1 MSASKFRRAAIAGSL
16 ACAALNAGCA
26 GLENPFPPVA
36 AIVDAVDPTP
46 IAVRGGPDMPAWGPA
61 TIVVEEDEGGPYKLD
76 SGDKLRIFVY
86 GQPNLSRLYQV
97 DSEGRIFVPLIGEV
111 SVRGSTTKGVARN
124 ITRRL
129 GTQFVKDPQVTVD
142 IAQYRPFFILGEV
155 RNAGQ
160 YPFVSGLSVQA
171 AVAIAGGYADRA
183 NERAV
188 RITRKHDGLVEKM
201 DVPPDYVVRPGDE
214 IYVYERWF

>member
-1 MSASKFRRAAIAGSL
+1 MFGFHVRRVAVAGL
-16 ACAALNAGCA
+16 VACSMLNAGCA
-26 GLENPFPPVA
+26 GIDPFAPVA
-36 AIVDAVDPTP
+36 AVVEATDPTP
-46 IAVRGGPDMPAWGPA
+46 IAVRGGPNLPPWGPA
-61 TIVVEEDEGGPYKLD
+61 AVVVEEADGGPYKLD

-86 GQPNLSRLYQV
+86 GQPNLSRLYMV
-97 DSEGRIFVPLIGEV
+97 DGEGRISVPLIGEV
-111 SVRGSTTKGVARN
+111 GVRGSTTKGVART

-160 YPFVSGLSVQA
+160 YPYVSGLTVQA

-183 NERAV
+183 NERGV
-188 RITRKHDGLVEKM
+188 RITRKHDGLIEKM
-201 DVPPDYVVRPGDE
+201 DVPPDYVIRPGDE

>member
-1 MSASKFRRAAIAGSL
+1 MLGSKVRQIAIAGVV
-16 ACAALNAGCA
+16 ACSALNAGCA
-26 GLENPFPPVA
+26 GLDSPFPPVA
-36 AIVDAVDPTP
+36 ALVDSVVATP
-46 IAVRGGPDMPAWGPA
+46 IAVRVGADMPPWGPA
-61 TIVVEEDEGGPYKLD
+61 TVVIEEDDGGPYKLD
-76 SGDKLRIFVY
+76 AGDKLRVFVY
-86 GQPNLSRLYQV
+86 GQPNLSRLYTV
-97 DSEGRIFVPLIGEV
+97 DGEGRIFVPLIGEV
-111 SVRGSTTKGVARN
+111 GVRGSTTKGVARN

-160 YPFVSGLSVQA
+160 YPFVSGLTVQA

-188 RITRKHDGLVEKM
+188 RITRKHDGLIEKM

-214 IYVYERWF
+214 IYIYERWF

>member
-1 MSASKFRRAAIAGSL
+1 MFSFKVRHMAIAGSVT
-16 ACAALNAGCA
+16 CSILNAGCA
-26 GLENPFPPVA
+26 GIENPFPPVA
-36 AIVDAVDPTP
+36 AIVEAVDPTP
-46 IAVRGGPDMPAWGPA
+46 VALRGGPDMPPWGPA
-61 TIVVEEDEGGPYKLD
+61 AVVVEEDEGGPYKLD
-76 SGDKLRIFVY
+76 SGDKLRVFVY

-160 YPFVSGLSVQA
+160 YPFVSGLTVQA

-183 NERAV
+183 NERTV
-188 RITRKHDGLVEKM
+188 RITRKHDGLIEKM

-214 IYVYERWF
+214 IYIYERWF

>member
-1 MSASKFRRAAIAGSL
+1 MFAFKVRHAASAAAVACSALMS
-16 ACAALNAGCA
+16 GCA
-26 GLENPFPPVA
+26 GLENPFPPIAALVDNVGPTPVA
-36 AIVDAVDPTP
+36 AQIG
-46 IAVRGGPDMPAWGPA
+46 RDMPPWGPA
-61 TIVVEEDEGGPYKLD
+61 TVVVEEDEGGPYKLD
-76 SGDKLRIFVY
+76 SGDKLRVFVY

-160 YPFVSGLSVQA
+160 YPFVSGLTVQA

-188 RITRKHDGLVEKM
+188 RITRKHDGLIEKM

>member
-1 MSASKFRRAAIAGSL
+1 MFGCKVRQVAIAGAL
-16 ACAALNAGCA
+16 ACSALNAGCA
-26 GLENPFPPVA
+26 GLENSFPPVA
-36 AIVDAVDPTP
+36 ALVDSVAPVPV
-46 IAVRGGPDMPAWGPA
+46 AARVGADMPPWGPA
-61 TIVVEEDEGGPYKLD
+61 MVVIEEEGGPYKLD
-76 SGDKLRIFVY
+76 SGDKLRVFVY

-97 DSEGRIFVPLIGEV
+97 DGEGRIFVPLIGEV
-111 SVRGSTTKGVARN
+111 GVRGSTTKGVART

-160 YPFVSGLSVQA
+160 FPFVSGLTVQA

-188 RITRKHDGLVEKM
+188 RITRKHDGLIEKM

>member
-1 MSASKFRRAAIAGSL
+1 MFSFQVRRVAVAALVASS
-16 ACAALNAGCA
+16 ALNAGCA
-26 GLENPFPPVA
+26 GLDPFAPVA
-36 AIVDAVDPTP
+36 QIVDAVDPTP
-46 IAVRGGPDMPAWGPA
+46 IRVKAGPDMPPWGAP
-61 TIVVEEDEGGPYKLD
+61 TVVVEEDDGGPYKLD
-76 SGDKLRIFVY
+76 SGDRLRIFVY
-86 GQPNLSRLYQV
+86 GQPNLSRLYTV

-111 SVRGSTTKGVARN
+111 QVRGSTTKGVSRT

-160 YPFVSGLSVQA
+160 YPYVSGLTVQA

-201 DVPPDYVVRPGDE
+201 DVPPDYVIRPGDE

>member
-1 MSASKFRRAAIAGSL
+1 MLMSYVRRVAIAGVV
-16 ACAALNAGCA
+16 ACSALNAGCA
-26 GLENPFPPVA
+26 GLENPFTPVA
-36 AIVDAVDPTP
+36 VMVDSVAPTP
-46 IAVRGGPDMPAWGPA
+46 VAHVGAEMPPWGPA
-61 TIVVEEDEGGPYKLD
+61 VVAIEEEGGPYKLD
-76 SGDKLRIFVY
+76 AGDKLRVFVY

-111 SVRGSTTKGVARN
+111 GVRGSTTKGVART

-160 YPFVSGLSVQA
+160 YPFVSGLTVQA

-188 RITRKHDGLVEKM
+188 RITRKHDGLIEKM

>member
-1 MSASKFRRAAIAGSL
+1 MFSSKVRRVAIAGGL
-16 ACAALNAGCA
+16 ACSVLNAGCA
-26 GLENPFPPVA
+26 GLENHFPPVA
-36 AIVDAVDPTP
+36 AIVDADDPTP
-46 IAVRGGPDMPAWGPA
+46 IAVRGGPHLPPWGPA
-61 TIVVEEDEGGPYKLD
+61 LIVVEEDEGGPYKLD
-76 SGDKLRIFVY
+76 AGDKLRVFVY

-97 DSEGRIFVPLIGEV
+97 DTEGRIFVPLIGEV
-111 SVRGSTTKGVARN
+111 SVRGHTTKGVARS

-160 YPFVSGLSVQA
+160 FPFVSGLTVQA